1 MKRIRINLDKISD
14 LDLQLARNSRVIAL
28 IHDIV
33 KLSLDERVQ
42 QLDSLKKKVQEG
54 HASLFEERI
63 QTKLLEQRKAEWI
76 WVIHKN
82 LPEIEQ
88 ELSKRRQI
96 QASPKNQTMPKTSSP
111 KKSETYMAHDTHSEL
126 LKFLETQK
134 PSSSSVSSS
143 PKRVLQNETAKPPSG
158 LHMKDVVVGS
168 LLLLCIVFSVGYVVS
183 SPKDTSAPITTF
195 KDQAQEKSSA
205 MRLSEEF
212 EQEVQTQFD
221 AASQELRLGEFEQG
235 KAQLLALIDTYPTSP
250 YAENAYILLADTY
263 RLRMDNPDEALKY
276 YQTFLEKYPESL
288 QLGLTQLKM
297 GFSYED
303 MGDIPNAQTTYRLV
317 LSRYG
322 ERSRIG
328 QLAGERLQRQEK
340 L

>member
-1 MKRIRINLDKISD
+1 MKRLRINLDKISD

-28 IHDIV
+28 IDDIA
-33 KLSLDERVQ
+33 KLSLDERAQ
-42 QLDSLKKKVQEG
+42 QLNSLKKRIQEG
-54 HASLFEERI
+54 DASLFEERI
-63 QTKLLEQRKAEWI
+63 QTKLLEHRKAEWI

-88 ELSKRRQI
+88 ELSKRRQTQGSVKD
-96 QASPKNQTMPKTSSP
+96 QAMPKTSSP
-111 KKSETYMAHDTHSEL
+111 KKPATYMANDTHSEL

-134 PSSSSVSSS
+134 PSTSSVSS
-143 PKRVLQNETAKPPSG
+143 PKRVLQTETEKPPSG
-158 LHMKDVVVGS
+158 SRMKDVMVGS
-168 LLLLCIVFSVGYVVS
+168 LLVICIVFSVGYVVS
-183 SPKDTSAPITTF
+183 SSKETSPPIATF
-195 KDQAQEKSSA
+195 KDQAQEQSSEV
-205 MRLSEEF
+205 RLSEEF

-235 KAQLLALIDTYPTSP
+235 KVQLLTLIDTYPISP

-288 QLGLTQLKM
+288 KVGLTQLKM

-328 QLAGERLQRQEK
+328 QLASARLQRQEN